1 MMEKEQKSFR
11 EEYQRLSLGGVT
23 FEMLIRHPNENIEC
37 AVGYRSSVLKRGIQ
51 MSLKIMSLSKIV
63 CDHHPLL

>member
-11 EEYQRLSLGGVT
+11 EEYQRLSLEGVN

-37 AVGYRSSVLKRGIQ
+37 AVGYRSSVPKRGIQ

>member
-37 AVGYRSSVLKRGIQ
+37 AVGYRSSVPKRGIQ

>member
-37 AVGYRSSVLKRGIQ
+37 AVGYRSSVPKRGIQ
-51 MSLKIMSLSKIV
+51 MSLKITSLSKIV